1 MQVNR
6 YNFAFGFAAILA
18 VTPAFAASHKASPE
32 PVYKVDS
39 VTATT
44 DDGKLVVTARGAAR
58 SGGWTN
64 PHLRP
69 KLSKDAHVM
78 AFEFVAVPP
87 SPDAAVIQALVPLEA
102 QTTTQRPAARVSEI
116 RVDAESNDASFKI
129 PSEDDNT
136 NQSERLPIVH
146 GQQ

>member
-6 YNFAFGFAAILA
+6 RSMAIGFAAIFAIAPA
-18 VTPAFAASHKASPE
+18 VAAPHKAPPE
-32 PVYKVDS
+32 PIYKVDS
-39 VTATT
+39 VVATS
-44 DDGKLVVTARGAAR
+44 DAGKLVVTAHGAVK

-87 SPDAAVIQALVPLEA
+87 PPDAAVIEALVPIEA
-102 QTTTQRPAARVSEI
+102 KTIAPRPAARISEI
-116 RVDAESNDASFKI
+116 RIDAESNDEGAVI
-129 PSEDDNT
+129 PDEDSE
-136 NQSERLPIVH
+136 Q
-146 GQQ
+146 

>member
-6 YNFAFGFAAILA
+6 RSIAIGFAAI
-18 VTPAFAASHKASPE
+18 FAAAPAVAAPHKPPPE
-32 PVYKVDS
+32 PIYKVDS
-39 VTATT
+39 VVTT
-44 DDGKLVVTARGAAR
+44 NDEGKLVVTAHGAVN

-69 KLSKDAHVM
+69 KASKDAHVM

-87 SPDAAVIQALVPLEA
+87 PPDAAVIQALVPVEA
-102 QTTTQRPAARVSEI
+102 KTIAPRPGARISEI
-116 RVDAESNDASFKI
+116 RVDAENNDADAEI
-129 PSEDDNT
+129 PDENESDP
-136 NQSERLPIVH
+136 SERLPVIH

>member
-6 YNFAFGFAAILA
+6 HRFAFAMLAILA
-18 VTPAFAASHKASPE
+18 ATPAFAAPHKAQSE

-39 VTATT
+39 VTATA
-44 DDGKLVVTARGAAR
+44 DNGKLVLTAHGAVS

-69 KLSKDAHVM
+69 KQSKDRHVM

-87 SPDAAVIQALVPLEA
+87 PPDAAVIEALVPIEA
-102 QTTTQRPAARVSEI
+102 RTVAPRPAARVSEI
-116 RVDAESNDASFKI
+116 RVDTQTNDATATI
-129 PSEDDNT
+129 PAED
-136 NQSERLPIVH
+136 SGR
-146 GQQ
+146 

>member
-6 YNFAFGFAAILA
+6 RSMAIGFAAIFAIAPA
-18 VTPAFAASHKASPE
+18 VAAPHKATPE
-32 PVYKVDS
+32 PIYKVDS
-39 VTATT
+39 VVTT
-44 DDGKLVVTARGAAR
+44 NDAGKLVVTARGAVK

-87 SPDAAVIQALVPLEA
+87 PPDAAVIEALVPIEA
-102 QTTTQRPAARVSEI
+102 KTITPRPAARISEI
-116 RVDAESNDASFKI
+116 RIDAESNDADVQI
-129 PSEDDNT
+129 PGEDG
-136 NQSERLPIVH
+136 EE
-146 GQQ
+146 

>member
-6 YNFAFGFAAILA
+6 RSLALGFAAIFA
-18 VTPAFAASHKASPE
+18 VAPAVAAPHKTAPE

-39 VTATT
+39 VVTT
-44 DDGKLVVTARGAAR
+44 NDDGKLVITAHGAVS

-69 KLSKDAHVM
+69 KASKDAHVM

-87 SPDAAVIQALVPLEA
+87 PPDAAVIEALVPVDA
-102 QTTTQRPAARVSEI
+102 KTVAPRPAARISEI
-116 RVDAESNDASFKI
+116 RVDAESNDAVTDV
-129 PSEDDNT
+129 PGEQN
-136 NQSERLPIVH
+136 E
-146 GQQ
+146 GQ

>member
-6 YNFAFGFAAILA
+6 RSMAIGFAAIFA
-18 VTPAFAASHKASPE
+18 IAPAIAAPHKATPE
-32 PVYKVDS
+32 PIYKVDS
-39 VTATT
+39 VVTT
-44 DDGKLVVTARGAAR
+44 SDAGKLVVTAHGAVK

-87 SPDAAVIQALVPLEA
+87 PPDAAVIEALVPIEA
-102 QTTTQRPAARVSEI
+102 KTIAPRPAARISEI
-116 RVDAESNDASFKI
+116 RIDAESNDEGAVI
-129 PSEDDNT
+129 PDEDSE
-136 NQSERLPIVH
+136 Q
-146 GQQ
+146 